1 MFLYCSCTLLYCLA
15 GIQQSYTAIQLLCM
29 VLQQFYTEIQKIHTA
44 IQQSYTAIQKIY
56 TEIQLFYT
64 AFRAVGSVGKKESPG
79 TAGVFLFRGVC
90 LYALLPP
97 CSLCPF
103 FTISYKRL
111 LSCGVW
117 SVISPL
123 KGYSPLNSISL
134 FALRSEFATFKG

>member
-15 GIQQSYTAIQLLCM
+15 GIQQIYTAIQHIHTAIQKTHTEI
-29 VLQQFYTEIQKIHTA
+29 QQFHTAIQKIHTA
-44 IQQSYTAIQKIY
+44 IQLFYTAIQQI
-56 TEIQLFYT
+56 FT

-79 TAGVFLFRGVC
+79 TTGVFLFRGVC

-117 SVISPL
+117 
-123 KGYSPLNSISL
+123 GCN
-134 FALRSEFATFKG
+134 FTFKGVFSFELDILICFFELIEL